1 VRSCR
6 ANGSLVIEPRA
17 SGFSD
22 RDRPPAEIY
31 DKCIRCGFC
40 LPTCPTYVETLAETS
55 GPRGR
60 IALIKSVD
68 EGRID
73 LLSPGF
79 VNQMHECLDCRA
91 CETACPSG
99 VEYGQLV
106 EMARTQIRTAQAK
119 QESILRRWS
128 RALVLRVPFRHL
140 GIMRAMASAL
150 RFAQHAGL
158 MSMASSFGLRDA
170 VEIAPPMP
178 DKFFEPKQRRF
189 EADNAV
195 GTAFLHVGCVMQF
208 AFPQVHDATIRM
220 LKRARLSVVVPDD
233 QGCCGAIGVHAGEME
248 FGRELAKRNI
258 AVFERSEAD
267 VYVVDAAGCGS
278 ALKEYGTLFAHDA
291 KWADRARRFSQRV
304 RDICEVLDASDL
316 DTKIGPLDVTVTY
329 QDPCHLVHAQRVSAA
344 PRRLLARIPGLQL
357 IEMNE
362 SALCC
367 GSAGIYNLTRP
378 KMSAKLRAR
387 KSANIEATGAVM
399 VATANPGC
407 AIQVA
412 AGLREA
418 GYSAGVRHVVELLD
432 DAYATYGAAITR
444 D

>member
-1 VRSCR
+1 M
-6 ANGSLVIEPRA
+6 EPRA
-17 SGFSD
+17 SGFSG

-31 DKCIRCGFC
+31 DTCIRCGFC

-73 LLSPGF
+73 VLSPGF

-99 VEYGQLV
+99 VQYGRLV
-106 EMARTQIRTAQAK
+106 ETARTQIRTAQAK
-119 QESILRRWS
+119 QESILRRWM
-128 RALVLRVPFRHL
+128 RALALRLPFGHL
-140 GIMRAMASAL
+140 GFMRAMASAL
-150 RFAQHAGL
+150 RFAQRTGTL
-158 MSMASSFGLRDA
+158 SLASSFGLRDA

-178 DKFFEPKQRRF
+178 DEFFQPKQRRI
-189 EADNAV
+189 EAGNAV
-195 GTAFLHVGCVMQF
+195 GSAFLHVGCVMQF
-208 AFPQVHDATIRM
+208 VFPQVHDATIRM
-220 LKRARLSVVVPDD
+220 LLRARLSVVIPND
-233 QGCCGAIGVHAGEME
+233 QGCCGAIAVHAGEMQ

-258 AVFERSEAD
+258 IAFERSGAD

-278 ALKEYGTLFAHDA
+278 ALKEYGTLFAGDEH
-291 KWADRARRFSQRV
+291 WEHRARRFSEHV
-304 RDICEVLDASDL
+304 RDICEVLDASEL
-316 DTKIGPLDVTVTY
+316 DPNVGRLDARVTY
-329 QDPCHLVHAQRVSAA
+329 QEPCHLVHAQRVSAA
-344 PRRLLARIPGLQL
+344 PRRLLQRIPGLEL

-378 KMSAKLRAR
+378 QMSAKLRAR
-387 KSANIEATGAVM
+387 KSANIEATGAIL

-418 GYSAGVRHVVELLD
+418 GYPASVRHIVELLD
-432 DAYATYGAAITR
+432 DAYAAYGAAIIR

>member
-1 VRSCR
+1 
-6 ANGSLVIEPRA
+6 
-17 SGFSD
+17 
-22 RDRPPAEIY
+22 
-31 DKCIRCGFC
+31 
-40 LPTCPTYVETLAETS
+40 
-55 GPRGR
+55 
-60 IALIKSVD
+60 
-68 EGRID
+68 
-73 LLSPGF
+73 
-79 VNQMHECLDCRA
+79 
-91 CETACPSG
+91 
-99 VEYGQLV
+99 
-106 EMARTQIRTAQAK
+106 
-119 QESILRRWS
+119 
-128 RALVLRVPFRHL
+128 
-140 GIMRAMASAL
+140 
-150 RFAQHAGL
+150 
-158 MSMASSFGLRDA
+158 LRDA
-170 VEIAPPMP
+170 VELAPRMP
-178 DKFFEPKQRRF
+178 DAFFEPKQRRL
-189 EADNAV
+189 EAENAV
-195 GTAFLHVGCVMQF
+195 GTAFLHIGCVMQF

-220 LKRARLSVVVPDD
+220 LMRARLSVVVPND

-258 AVFERSEAD
+258 AAFERSGAD

-278 ALKEYGTLFAHDA
+278 ALKEYGTLFAGDA
-291 KWADRARRFSQRV
+291 EWADRARRFSQRV

-316 DTKIGPLDVTVTY
+316 DANIGPLDLTVTY
-329 QDPCHLVHAQRVSAA
+329 QEPCHLVHAQRVSAA

-378 KMSAKLRAR
+378 QMSAKLRAR
-387 KSANIEATGAVM
+387 KSTNIEATGAVM

-432 DAYATYGAAITR
+432 DAYAAYGAAITR

>member
-1 VRSCR
+1 M
-6 ANGSLVIEPRA
+6 VIEPRA
-17 SGFSD
+17 SGFSG
-22 RDRPPAEIY
+22 RDRPPAEVY

-40 LPTCPTYVETLAETS
+40 LPTCPTYVETLVETS

-68 EGRID
+68 EGHID

-99 VEYGQLV
+99 VEYGQLI
-106 EMARTQIRTAQAK
+106 ETARTQIRTAQAK
-119 QESILRRWS
+119 QESVLRRWARTLLI
-128 RALVLRVPFRHL
+128 RAPFRRL
-140 GIMRAMASAL
+140 GVMRAIASAL
-150 RFAQHAGL
+150 RLAQRTGVIAV
-158 MSMASSFGLRDA
+158 ASSLGLRDA
-170 VEIAPPMP
+170 AELAPSMP
-178 DKFFEPKQRRF
+178 DTFFEPKQRRF
-189 EADNAV
+189 EAGDAV
-195 GTAFLHVGCVMQF
+195 GTAFFHVGCVMQF
-208 AFPQVHDATIRM
+208 AFPQVHDASIRM
-220 LKRARLSVVVPDD
+220 LLRARLSVVVPND

-258 AVFERSEAD
+258 VAFENSGAD
-267 VYVVDAAGCGS
+267 VYVVDAAGCGA
-278 ALKEYGTLFAHDA
+278 ALKEYGTLFADDA
-291 KWADRARRFSQRV
+291 KWADRAARFSRRV
-304 RDICEVLDASDL
+304 RDICEVLDASEL
-316 DTKIGPLDVTVTY
+316 DSKIGQLDVTVTY
-329 QDPCHLVHAQRVSAA
+329 QEPCHLVHAQRVSAA
-344 PRRLLARIPGLQL
+344 PRRLLARIPGLRF

-378 KMSAKLRAR
+378 RMSAKLRAR

-432 DAYATYGAAITR
+432 DAYAAYGAAITR